1 TQTMAASDGT
11 YRANYGANLSLPWQ
25 IGSVWYSHEQL
36 SSGKFLDIYESKG
49 NTWGASFSLP
59 SFGLPS
65 AGNLSLMRQEDDLYR
80 YKRYQLDYSQGLYAG
95 RYGTARLR
103 VGMSRNKYDGYYEEK
118 DRYVML
124 DFAIGDYLK
133 SATAN
138 VSKAF
143 NSRQDRSVS
152 GGGSVNFDTPW
163 NSNILSVQSGMSKGW
178 NSTLTSDGSVGWSKE
193 AIAAG
198 KGTESAGVIVS
209 TGLKSDEALTLKLNG
224 RAERIKGDK
233 TWLSLP
239 AYQAYDLEVMNSET
253 GTESYEIG
261 ANARRHITVYPGN
274 TVVMKPQVKKIVTLF
289 GRLVDANG
297 APVGAMQIK
306 NHVGL
311 TRTENDGRFVIDVD
325 KNNPVLSIATPD
337 DSVCEVRLDI

>member
-1 TQTMAASDGT
+1 
-11 YRANYGANLSLPWQ
+11 
-25 IGSVWYSHEQL
+25 
-36 SSGKFLDIYESKG
+36 
-49 NTWGASFSLP
+49 
-59 SFGLPS
+59 
-65 AGNLSLMRQEDDLYR
+65 
-80 YKRYQLDYSQGLYAG
+80 
-95 RYGTARLR
+95 
-103 VGMSRNKYDGYYEEK
+103 MSRNKYDGYYEEK

-124 DFAIGDYLK
+124 DFAIPLGNTVSVGVSHNRDTGTALNVSASRQFEGDYLK

-143 NSRQDRSVS
+143 NSRRDRSVS

-233 TWLSLP
+233 TGCRCRH
-239 AYQAYDLEVMNSET
+239 T
-253 GTESYEIG
+253 GL
-261 ANARRHITVYPGN
+261 
-274 TVVMKPQVKKIVTLF
+274 M
-289 GRLVDANG
+289 
-297 APVGAMQIK
+297 
-306 NHVGL
+306 
-311 TRTENDGRFVIDVD
+311 TR
-325 KNNPVLSIATPD
+325 K
-337 DSVCEVRLDI
+337 

>member
-1 TQTMAASDGT
+1 M
-11 YRANYGANLSLPWQ
+11 
-25 IGSVWYSHEQL
+25 
-36 SSGKFLDIYESKG
+36 
-49 NTWGASFSLP
+49 
-59 SFGLPS
+59 
-65 AGNLSLMRQEDDLYR
+65 
-80 YKRYQLDYSQGLYAG
+80 
-95 RYGTARLR
+95 
-103 VGMSRNKYDGYYEEK
+103 
-118 DRYVML
+118 
-124 DFAIGDYLK
+124 
-133 SATAN
+133 
-138 VSKAF
+138 
-143 NSRQDRSVS
+143 
-152 GGGSVNFDTPW
+152 NFDTPW

-239 AYQAYDLEVMNSET
+239 AYRAYDTEVMNSET

-297 APVGAMQIK
+297 APIGAMQIK

-337 DSVCEVRLDI
+337 DSVCEVRPTSSLTAVRCGLGTSPATKAISSGRKQKERRNVTMKKIFALNLLLMSAAAQRRSCPISPLITRTITVRETARGCLV